1 MIDRYIVLDNWA
13 KLMGTTVSYC
23 TNSIYISIFTCIYG
37 CMEEEGRRSKV
48 SFQPHINTGFHFSL
62 RFPGGGAGIMRI
74 LNEKMLYN
82 ERDINSSRS
91 VDLPVG
97 QSVGWS
103 VGRPVI

>member
-1 MIDRYIVLDNWA
+1 MDAWRKKAGGQRSLF
-13 KLMGTTVSYC
+13 SH
-23 TNSIYISIFTCIYG
+23 ISTQGFIFPFAF
-37 CMEEEGRRSKV
+37 R
-48 SFQPHINTGFHFSL
+48 
-62 RFPGGGAGIMRI
+62 GGGAGIMRI

-97 QSVGWS
+97 QSVRWS